1 MNKIS
6 FYEAMIEEVRKRAVG
21 NEKLKLGLEERGNLA
36 VLSELVPERENER
49 YLQECRELTDSDF
62 CWKLYDTLRQAE
74 DLSEDKSVL
83 AETRFKAYRLKHE
96 MGKLHEFKC
105 VVPKKFPKWFYLH
118 EKLDH
123 TN

>member
-6 FYEAMIEEVRKRAVG
+6 FCEAMIEEVRKRSVG

-36 VLSELVPERENER
+36 VLSELVSERENER

-74 DLSEDKSVL
+74 DFITLLFQE
-83 AETRFKAYRLKHE
+83 A
-96 MGKLHEFKC
+96 
-105 VVPKKFPKWFYLH
+105 
-118 EKLDH
+118 
-123 TN
+123 